1 MHTQFKGSPCS
12 EALCWEGNVEWCFL
26 CAVYLPRGTLCS
38 RWDAVPTSR
47 CVQWR
52 GGSHPASKAHMYAP
66 VGEWPWKAIR
76 AVCRSV
82 DTWHKLVWNRKVS
95 NERGQRT
102 ANSLCTP
109 ACEEEVQSPPPPSL
123 CSYVTGLSQGFPS
136 VCFLFIA
143 FYNPEQLKRFGSL
156 QINPFQTLTFLD
168 SFKCQSVLSWWTSEA
183 Y

>member
-1 MHTQFKGSPCS
+1 MHTQFKGSPCT
-12 EALCWEGNVEWCFL
+12 EALCWEGNMECCFL
-26 CAVYLPRGTLCS
+26 CAVYLPCGTLCS

-82 DTWHKLVWNRKVS
+82 YTPCVHQLARKKC
-95 NERGQRT
+95 N
-102 ANSLCTP
+102 LL
-109 ACEEEVQSPPPPSL
+109 PPSL